1 MYAQRARAR
10 SRFSVASGRLGR
22 PVWDVYRDQ
31 VFRQGM
37 DQLVAWL
44 VLFGRWRRERM
55 EGTVMELRLWHLLHF
70 ADPLLSSPPYHWL
83 SL

>member
-1 MYAQRARAR
+1 
-10 SRFSVASGRLGR
+10 
-22 PVWDVYRDQ
+22 
-31 VFRQGM
+31 M